1 LLPARTQGVRLE
13 RKKEAALLN
22 TLKRPYLI
30 KRLRITPV
38 SCEGIP
44 CSPCVAAGDRVEAGA
59 RVAIPAD
66 ARGIPVFSGISGKV
80 ETVGKR
86 SLPEGGEESFIEI
99 AAESDFKQAP
109 PKFVTPRAD
118 AESLSGPDLLNLFC
132 ELGLVVTDG
141 TNEPL
146 RRRLETEGK
155 PPRTIVIN
163 GCEPEP
169 YVSSEN
175 ILMTGHLP
183 EVLKGAE
190 LLRKASGAE
199 RVVFLIE
206 DAERELFE
214 LVKSK
219 IYLLKAASFEVFKV
233 PAIYPMGAADFLPA
247 EFSLDSRILNAS
259 TAHAAY
265 EAVYFG
271 KPFFERIVTVAGECV
286 AEPRNLWLPFGVS
299 FREAVRAC
307 KGFLREPA
315 RLIAG
320 GPMRG
325 TAQRGDGTAVVTP
338 ATNAILA
345 LPAEIAGERREEPCI
360 RCNRCVD
367 TCPVF
372 LSPATITLAAET
384 GEFGIAAEWRVKDC
398 IECGICA
405 YVCPSKRP
413 MIDLIHQAKA
423 GL

>member
-1 LLPARTQGVRLE
+1 M
-13 RKKEAALLN
+13 
-22 TLKRPYLI
+22 
-30 KRLRITPV
+30 
-38 SCEGIP
+38 
-44 CSPCVAAGDRVEAGA
+44 
-59 RVAIPAD
+59 
-66 ARGIPVFSGISGKV
+66 
-80 ETVGKR
+80 
-86 SLPEGGEESFIEI
+86 
-99 AAESDFKQAP
+99 
-109 PKFVTPRAD
+109 
-118 AESLSGPDLLNLFC
+118 
-132 ELGLVVTDG
+132 VTDG

-271 KPFFERIVTVAGECV
+271 KPFFERIVTVAVNVGGTE
-286 AEPRNLWLPFGVS
+286 EPRLPFGVRS
-299 FREAVRAC
+299 GNGPGLQGVF
-307 KGFLREPA
+307 A
-315 RLIAG
+315 R
-320 GPMRG
+320 
-325 TAQRGDGTAVVTP
+325 
-338 ATNAILA
+338 
-345 LPAEIAGERREEPCI
+345 
-360 RCNRCVD
+360 
-367 TCPVF
+367 
-372 LSPATITLAAET
+372 T
-384 GEFGIAAEWRVKDC
+384 GEADCGRANAGDRPTGGRNGGRDARDERDPGITRRDRGRAARRTVH
-398 IECGICA
+398 
-405 YVCPSKRP
+405 S
-413 MIDLIHQAKA
+413 L
-423 GL
+423 